1 MLHLLLSLHLHCI
14 VPSPILLSALL
25 LYTPSSLILSRSPP
39 LSFFQKHPLGF
50 PKLPSALCP
59 RHCSLLHLVFLLTH
73 QLIPLLHHLL
83 LLPLGLSTMD
93 NEDDALDLLLSLQS
107 DDPLPDTPPS
117 SPVDGR
123 SENNLASTDVVE
135 AGGITLRKLSA
146 TQPGSAP
153 TSTSKACS
161 EAAAPSPPIASSAP
175 STDPDTGYYSDE
187 SYERPKRNVTMAAF
201 RDVVKIS
208 LGKPDSS
215 TVQNTSRPNPMGK
228 SLPCNQV
235 DVDQHS
241 GLRIRDR
248 LVSSATLNSRFCDLK
263 FVRLQAIKLA
273 GMAANFKGEWATVGA
288 LTEKGQPK
296 LSAAGKNF
304 AIWKLASLDGAV
316 ISVFVFG
323 DAYSQNWKESTGAVF
338 AVFSAKVRLDEK
350 SKQPSLSIFNAN
362 QILKIGSSADFAVCN
377 GKRVGGAPCTMVIN
391 RRLQGDFCQHHL
403 GAAYQKIKTKRAEI
417 SGGNLATAFSGPGT
431 KRAQTVKSI
440 PKSPLKEVKY
450 TRPIKQL
457 NSADFMKVL
466 STAEKVT
473 SNAHSQGMRFLE
485 TRSRHHYDQE
495 QRLENLKK
503 KATTELSGTRKKA
516 RVPLVEKVVNK
527 STPEKSQGPAEANF
541 MELDIDEIDDDME
554 QARMFFSSQGSQGLK
569 AK

>member
-1 MLHLLLSLHLHCI
+1 ME
-14 VPSPILLSALL
+14 
-25 LYTPSSLILSRSPP
+25 
-39 LSFFQKHPLGF
+39 
-50 PKLPSALCP
+50 
-59 RHCSLLHLVFLLTH
+59 
-73 QLIPLLHHLL
+73 
-83 LLPLGLSTMD
+83 

-107 DDPLPDTPPS
+107 DDPVVESTRPLPE
-117 SPVDGR
+117 VDGGNE
-123 SENNLASTDVVE
+123 SNPVTTDIVE
-135 AGGITLRKLSA
+135 VGGISLRKSGATLRGAAMLS
-146 TQPGSAP
+146 TI
-153 TSTSKACS
+153 KACS
-161 EAAAPSPPIASSAP
+161 QTAAPSPPNASSAP
-175 STDPDTGYYSDE
+175 LTDPADAGYYSDE
-187 SYERPKRNVTMAAF
+187 SYERPKPNVTMAAF
-201 RDVVKIS
+201 RDVVKNT
-208 LGKPDSS
+208 LEKTDSS
-215 TVQNTSRPNPMGK
+215 TVVNINRPNPTVK

-241 GLRIRDR
+241 GLRIRER
-248 LVSSATLNSRFCDLK
+248 LVPSAILNSRFCDLK

-273 GMAANFKGEWATVGA
+273 GMAANFKGEWATVGV

-323 DAYSQNWKESTGAVF
+323 DAYSRNWKESAGAVF

-362 QILKIGSSADFAVCN
+362 QMLKIGSSADFAVCK
-377 GKRVGGAPCTMVIN
+377 GKRVGGAPCTMVVN
-391 RRLQGDFCQHHL
+391 RRLQGEFCQHHL

-417 SGGNLATAFSGPGT
+417 NGGNLATAFSGPGT
-431 KRAQTVKSI
+431 KRAQTVKAI

-457 NSADFMKVL
+457 NSADLRKVL
-466 STAEKVT
+466 STAENVT
-473 SNAHSQGMRFLE
+473 SNVHSQGMRFLE
-485 TRSRHHYDQE
+485 TRSRHHYVQE
-495 QRLENLKK
+495 QKLETLKK

-516 RVPLVEKVVNK
+516 RVPLVEKLVNK
-527 STPEKSQGPAEANF
+527 STLEKSQEPAKANV

-554 QARMFFSSQGSQGLK
+554 QARMFFSSQGPQGLK